1 MAEAK
6 KAAKAA
12 SESFTA
18 SEALKSSAFPQFD
31 LSRLEFPRFEVPA
44 AYREMAEKGL
54 AQTKQNYERMKTAA
68 EETSELVENTF
79 ACATKGLSDYNL
91 KVIESARAN
100 MNANLDFIASLFAVK
115 SPSEVVEL
123 SSAHARKTF
132 EAVSEQGKELA
143 SLAQKVSSDTAE
155 PIRAGLNKALRPV
168 A

>member
-12 SESFTA
+12 SETFTA
-18 SEALKSSAFPQFD
+18 SEDPKLSAFPQFD
-31 LSRLEFPRFEVPA
+31 FSRFEFPRLEVPA
-44 AYREMAEKGL
+44 AYRELAEQGL
-54 AQTKQNYERMKTAA
+54 AQTRQTYERMKTAA
-68 EETSELVENTF
+68 EETSELVEETF
-79 ACATKGLSDYNL
+79 ACAAKGLSDYNL
-91 KVIESARAN
+91 KIVEATRAN
-100 MNANLDFIASLFAVK
+100 MNANFEFMASLLSVK

-143 SLAQKVSSDTAE
+143 SLAQKVSSETAE
-155 PIRAGLNKALRPV
+155 PIRAGFNRALRLV